1 VPLFTLLAAWLPA
14 PEAGAG
20 ETPRAQTLVITATR
34 VPTPAGEVANT
45 ITVIDGE
52 EIERRQLRSVGDALQ
67 GVSSLSVIRD
77 GGPGKSIS
85 VFSRG
90 TEANH
95 TLVLIDG
102 VEMNDP
108 STPDGRFDFSDLLI
122 DNVERI
128 EVLHGPQS
136 GLYGSDAIGAVINIV
151 TRKGEGAPTVSAAV
165 EGGSF
170 KTLSQYTRFSGGT
183 DLYNYAFNFQHL
195 STEGITALQEPRFS
209 SAGRS
214 DRDAYENYTA
224 TTRLGLTPFEWID
237 LNASA
242 RYIRTR
248 NELDLNSTT
257 VADDA
262 DSRARSEKLYVNG
275 EMRLRPIGHWTE
287 HRFAVTRTD
296 ITRRNLDDQD
306 SVNTADFLR
315 SRNEGYK
322 EKLELQN
329 DLHWMPGQTLT
340 VGIESERESIV
351 TKHSSLSAWGFFNQ
365 AAEEDVRTKSLYIQE
380 QFALFSRLFGS
391 LGLRIDDNESFGTA
405 HTYRTA
411 AAYLHPETGTKIKGS
426 YATGFK
432 APALFELFGTSVSAF
447 SAFRGNPDLQPERS
461 HGWEVGFEQM
471 LLDDLLNFGLTYYE
485 NNINNLIAFTSDF
498 SSNENIGAAKTRG
511 YEAFVSAEVT
521 DNVTAAVNY
530 AYTRAEDVAKNE
542 DLLRRPIHKFS
553 GNLTW
558 KARDDLT
565 LVVEATH
572 VGKRWDTDAALGG
585 RIRRGGY
592 TVANLKGRYRI
603 DENFELFGR
612 IENALARRYLE
623 PDGFEQPGRAGYLG
637 VKATY

>member
-1 VPLFTLLAAWLPA
+1 MRGYQQSL
-14 PEAGAG
+14 
-20 ETPRAQTLVITATR
+20 QTQT
-34 VPTPAGEVANT
+34 T
-45 ITVIDGE
+45 IKKTIQAHDTF
-52 EIERRQLRSVGDALQ
+52 IWNRCQLRSVGDALQ
-67 GVSSLSVIRD
+67 GIPSLSVIRD
-77 GGPGKSIS
+77 GGPGKSTS

-102 VEMNDP
+102 IEMNDP
-108 STPDGRFDFSDLLI
+108 STPDGRFDFSDLLL
-122 DNVERI
+122 DDVERI

-136 GLYGSDAIGAVINIV
+136 GLYGSDAIGGVINIV

-170 KTLSQYTRFSGGT
+170 KTLSQYTRLSGGI

-195 STEGITALQEPRFS
+195 STEGITALEKPRFS
-209 SAGRS
+209 SAGES
-214 DRDAYENYTA
+214 DADAYENYTA
-224 TTRLGLTPFEWID
+224 STRLGLTPFEWVD

-257 VADDA
+257 VSDDT
-262 DSRARSEKLYVNG
+262 DSRARSQKLYIND
-275 EMRLRPIGHWTE
+275 ELKLRPIGHWTE

-296 ITRRNLDDQD
+296 IVRRNLDDQD

-329 DLHWMPGQTLT
+329 DLHWMPGQTFT
-340 VGIESERESIV
+340 VGIENERESIL
-351 TKHSSLSAWGFFNQ
+351 TEHTSLSGWGFFNQ
-365 AAEEDVRTKSLYIQE
+365 SAEEYVRTQSLYVQE
-380 QFALFSRLFGS
+380 QFAFFDRLFGS
-391 LGLRIDDNESFGTA
+391 LGLRIDDNHSFGTA

-411 AAYLHPETGTKIKGS
+411 AAYLHHETGTKIKGA

-432 APALFELFGTSVSAF
+432 APALFELFGTSVFAF
-447 SAFRGNPDLQPERS
+447 SIFRGNPDLQPERS
-461 HGWEVGFEQM
+461 HGWEAGFEQM
-471 LLDDLLNFGLTYYE
+471 LLGDLLNFGLTYYE
-485 NNINNLIAFTSDF
+485 NDISNLIAFTSDF
-498 SSNENIGAAKTRG
+498 SSNENVGAVKTRG
-511 YEAFVSAEVT
+511 YEGFVSAEVT
-521 DNVTAAVNY
+521 DNITARLDY
-530 AYTRAEDVAKNE
+530 AYTRSENVAKNE
-542 DLLRRPIHKFS
+542 DLLRRPTHKCS
-553 GNLTW
+553 GNLSW
-558 KARDDLT
+558 AVRDDLS

-572 VGKRWDTDAALGG
+572 IGKRWDTDAALGG

-592 TVANLKGRYRI
+592 TVANLKGRYII